1 MKDFKKFF
9 EDDNM
14 ALVPQGN
21 YGSLELFMDTLIGST
36 IDEIS
41 NKRTYIGLY
50 MGNKYGLGG
59 AGGGKDKAIEQFVES
74 LLRFVNRDDQG
85 RGPHSPDGGFRPRV
99 YETDEFKTANNYEEY
114 QALDQQRRQAFKA
127 KFIARKEEDDVALA
141 AANELYDDVTSQ
153 MNNSQ
158 FGVASRAARQ
168 EEDEYVKR
176 LHNTPFTKEKLG
188 PDGSPEYEQLR
199 QAFDQLQQ
207 YYT

>member
-1 MKDFKKFF
+1 MKQFKKFF

-21 YGSLELFMDTLIGST
+21 YGSLESFMDTLIGST

-41 NKRTYIGLY
+41 NKRSYIGLY

-59 AGGGKDKAIEQFVES
+59 AGGGKDKAVEQFVES

-85 RGPHSPDGGFRPRV
+85 RGPHSPDGGFRRRE
-99 YETDEFKTANNYEEY
+99 YETDEFRQANNYEEY
-114 QALDQQRRQAFKA
+114 QALDQQRRQALKA
-127 KFIARKEEDDVALA
+127 RFTSRKEGDNVALA
-141 AANELYDDVTSQ
+141 VANELYDDLTRQISNTQ
-153 MNNSQ
+153 WM
-158 FGVASRAARQ
+158 VAWQKARQ

-176 LHNTPFTKEKLG
+176 LHNTPFTKEKVA

-207 YYT
+207 HYT

>member
-1 MKDFKKFF
+1 MKQFKKFF

-21 YGSLELFMDTLIGST
+21 YGSLESFMDTLIGST

-41 NKRTYIGLY
+41 NKRSYIGLY

-114 QALDQQRRQAFKA
+114 QALDQQRRQALKA
-127 KFIARKEEDDVALA
+127 RFTSRREKDDAALA
-141 AANELYDDVTSQ
+141 AANELYDDLTRQ
-153 MNNSQ
+153 INNTQ
-158 FGVASRAARQ
+158 WMVAWRNARK

-176 LHNTPFTKEKLG
+176 LHNTPFTKEKVA

-207 YYT
+207 HYT

>member
-1 MKDFKKFF
+1 MKQFKTFF

-21 YGSLELFMDTLIGST
+21 YESIESFMDTLIGST

-41 NKRTYIGLY
+41 DKRTYIGLY

-59 AGGGKDKAIEQFVES
+59 AGGGKDEAIEHFVES
-74 LLRFVNRDDQG
+74 LLRFVNKDDQG

-99 YETDEFKTANNYEEY
+99 YDTDEFKIANNYEEY

-127 KFIARKEEDDVALA
+127 KFMARKEEDDVALA

-158 FGVASRAARQ
+158 FGVASRVAHQ

-176 LHNTPFTKEKLG
+176 LHNTPFTKEKLS
-188 PDGSPEYEQLR
+188 PDGSPDYEQLR

>member
-1 MKDFKKFF
+1 MKQFKTFF
-9 EDDNM
+9 EADNM
-14 ALVPQGN
+14 ALVPQGD
-21 YGSLELFMDTLIGST
+21 YGSLESFMDTLIGST
-36 IDEIS
+36 IDKIS
-41 NKRTYIGLY
+41 NKRSYIGLY

-114 QALDQQRRQAFKA
+114 QALDQQRRQALKA
-127 KFIARKEEDDVALA
+127 RFISRREEDDAALA
-141 AANELYDDVTSQ
+141 AANELYDDLTGQ
-153 MNNSQ
+153 INNTQ
-158 FGVASRAARQ
+158 WMVAWQQARQ
-168 EEDEYVKR
+168 EEDEYVKQ
-176 LHNTPFTKEKLG
+176 LHNTPFTKEKVA

-207 YYT
+207 HYT

>member
-74 LLRFVNRDDQG
+74 LLQFVNRDDQG

-127 KFIARKEEDDVALA
+127 KFIARKEKDDVALA

-158 FGVASRAARQ
+158 FGVASRAAHQ